1 MKRLYKSRKNK
12 VIDGVCGGIAE
23 YFEVDPVL
31 IRIVFVMIFFLGG
44 SGLLAY
50 IVGMIIIPKR
60 PYGTEEQPVPSK
72 EDDVMEKKAI
82 IPAQKMKE
90 PAVSS
95 GSLIVGIILVVLGAL
110 FLMKNLPFFHWNFW
124 WWFDRY
130 FWKFLIPGAII
141 AVGIVLILKS
151 KETPE

>member
-31 IRIVFVMIFFLGG
+31 IRIIFVMVFFFGG

-60 PYGTEEQPVPSK
+60 PYGEEEPYLQQDK
-72 EDDVMEKKAI
+72 GAAMENKDVV
-82 IPAQKMKE
+82 PAQTHKE
-90 PAVSS
+90 PAVSK
-95 GSLIVGIILVVLGAL
+95 GSLIVGIILVFLGAM

-141 AVGIVLILKS
+141 VIGIVLIFKS
-151 KETPE
+151 KDTTE